1 MVQGNDA
8 IKMATSVIDYIFR
21 ELAISY
27 LDRHDLAHVQ
37 KEDLAPDTV
46 GDGAEEQSIA
56 AANALLEQVGQAA
69 RRGYARAAVRPNLVV
84 LPGGIAQAT
93 SSEERR
99 AGNTGVRPCRSR
111 WLPYP

>member
-56 AANALLEQVGQAA
+56 AANALLEKVGQAA
-69 RRGYARAAVRPNLVV
+69 SRGYARADVRSNLVV
-84 LPGGIAQAT
+84 LHGGIAQAT
-93 SSEERR
+93 GTDGDRKSTRLNSSH
-99 AGNTGVRPCRSR
+99 
-111 WLPYP
+111 